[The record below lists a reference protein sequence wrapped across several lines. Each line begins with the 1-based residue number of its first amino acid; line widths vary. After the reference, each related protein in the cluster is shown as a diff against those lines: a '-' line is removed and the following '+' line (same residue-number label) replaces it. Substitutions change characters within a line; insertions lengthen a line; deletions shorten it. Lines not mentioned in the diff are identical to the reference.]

1 MGVSECQADLF
12 RGTGF
17 VGDRVEPGSVFA
29 LLFGEGDRLFPDSMF
44 ADLFSG
50 RGRRSVAPR
59 TVATVMV
66 LQRWFGLSD
75 REAVAAF
82 EFDVRWRYACGGL
95 ALDSGGFCHTVLVGM
110 RARLAASQSPR
121 RIFDVV
127 LDAARA
133 AGAVSPRRVLDSA
146 PIYDAVATQDTVTML
161 RSAIRQ
167 TLAAA
172 DAAGFGPRL
181 RAVLRRDDD
190 YASGGKA
197 VCDWEDPAA
206 REALVAEL
214 AEDASA
220 VLEAMR
226 GRALGADAADAA
238 ELLAAVSGQDL
249 EAGPDN
255 KMRIARR
262 VAEDRVIS
270 TTDPDARHGRKS
282 TAGGFDGYKGHIA
295 VDPDSEL
302 ITDTAVTAGNAADAS
317 AAAALIKDLTNNH
330 TTGDTTGTGSTD
342 NHTAPAAP
350 TAPAPAAPT
359 APAPAAPTAAAPAA
373 AAAAAAAPAAAVS
386 AAGARMCLRAVRS
399 CMATAPMAAGS
410 SSSSCAA
417 SASTRGAAPRSPR
430 GAAGST
436 ARTASTSMCTPARS
450 PAPRGSAW
458 RSAPAAAATAP
469 PASAR
474 PATVASSAGCAPRP
488 KAAEPSASPD
498 TKPSSPMPAP
508 AKGTRPGG
516 TTTAPRAP
524 KSSAS
529 SPTSNAA
536 GTAAE
541 EPACGAGPKST
552 PTSTCWPPPS
562 TWRASPRSACTPS
575 PRNGPSPDHNLAP
588 TPRTPPLTPTTPTRK
603 PRQPRPAGQRPR
615 PQQPT
620 PSHATR
626 PQPR

>member
-1 MGVSECQADLF
+1 MTMGVSECQADLF

-17 VGDRVEPGSVFA
+17 VGDRVGPGSVFA
-29 LLFGEGDRLFPDSMF
+29 LLFREGDRLFPDSMF

-59 TVATVMV
+59 TVASVMV

-75 REAVAAF
+75 REAVEAF

-95 ALDSGGFCHTVLVGM
+95 GLDSGGFCHTVLVGM
-110 RARLAASQSPR
+110 RARLAASESPR

-146 PIYDAVATQDTVTML
+146 PIYDAVATEDTVTML
-161 RSAIRQ
+161 RSAIRR

-172 DAAGFGPRL
+172 DAAGSEQPL

-214 AEDASA
+214 AADASA

-226 GRALGADAADAA
+226 GRALTSGEADAA
-238 ELLAAVSGQDL
+238 ELLAAVVGQDL

-262 VAEDRVIS
+262 VAVDRVIS
-270 TTDPDARHGRKS
+270 TADPDARHGRKS

-330 TTGDTTGTGSTD
+330 TSTGTDSGDSTGTGDSTD
-342 NHTAPAAP
+342 SGDSSDSGSGTGSGGGVCGGGADVFAGRPVVYGDSAYGSGEFQQFLRDERINSRCRTQKPAGRGGLYSKDRFDVDVHAGAV
-350 TAPAPAAPT
+350 TCPAGVRVQIRFGRGGDGAARFGAACEGCEQRPLCTEAKGGRTIRVSRHEAVLADARARQTDPAWKHDYRATRPKVERKL
-359 APAPAAPTAAAPAA
+359 AHLKRRWHGGRRARVRGRPKVDADFNLL
-373 AAAAAAAPAAAVS
+373 AAAV
-386 AAGARMCLRAVRS
+386 
-399 CMATAPMAAGS
+399 
-410 SSSSCAA
+410 
-417 SASTRGAAPRSPR
+417 
-430 GAAGST
+430 
-436 ARTASTSMCTPARS
+436 
-450 PAPRGSAW
+450 
-458 RSAPAAAATAP
+458 
-469 PASAR
+469 
-474 PATVASSAGCAPRP
+474 
-488 KAAEPSASPD
+488 
-498 TKPSSPMPAP
+498 
-508 AKGTRPGG
+508 
-516 TTTAPRAP
+516 
-524 KSSAS
+524 
-529 SPTSNAA
+529 
-536 GTAAE
+536 
-541 EPACGAGPKST
+541 
-552 PTSTCWPPPS
+552 
-562 TWRASPRSACTPS
+562 
-575 PRNGPSPDHNLAP
+575 NLA
-588 TPRTPPLTPTTPTRK
+588 RLAALGLHS
-603 PRQPRPAGQRPR
+603 QPQKWAI
-615 PQQPT
+615 
-620 PSHATR
+620 A
-626 PQPR
+626 

>member
-1 MGVSECQADLF
+1 MTMGVSECQADLF

-17 VGDRVEPGSVFA
+17 VGDRVGPGSVFA
-29 LLFGEGDRLFPDSMF
+29 LLFREGDRLFPDSMF

-59 TVATVMV
+59 TVASVMV

-75 REAVAAF
+75 REAVEAF

-95 ALDSGGFCHTVLVGM
+95 GLDSGGFCHTVLVGM
-110 RARLAASQSPR
+110 RARLAASESPR

-161 RSAIRQ
+161 RSAIRR

-172 DAAGFGPRL
+172 DAAGSEQPL

-214 AEDASA
+214 AADASA

-226 GRALGADAADAA
+226 GRALTSGEADAA
-238 ELLAAVSGQDL
+238 ELLAAVVGQDL

-262 VAEDRVIS
+262 VAVDRVIS
-270 TTDPDARHGRKS
+270 TADPDARHGRKS

-330 TTGDTTGTGSTD
+330 TSTGTDSGDSTGTGDSTD
-342 NHTAPAAP
+342 STDSGDSGDSGDSTGSGTGGGGVCGGGADVFAGRPVVYGDSAYGSGEFQQFLRDERINSRCRTQKPAGRGGLYSKDRFDVDVHAGAV
-350 TAPAPAAPT
+350 TCPAGVRVQIRFGRGGDGAARFGAACEGCEQRPLCTEAKGGRTIRVSRHEAVLADARARQTDPAWKHDYRAVRPKVERKL
-359 APAPAAPTAAAPAA
+359 AHLKRRWHGGRRARVRGRPKVDADFNLL
-373 AAAAAAAPAAAVS
+373 AAAV
-386 AAGARMCLRAVRS
+386 
-399 CMATAPMAAGS
+399 
-410 SSSSCAA
+410 
-417 SASTRGAAPRSPR
+417 
-430 GAAGST
+430 
-436 ARTASTSMCTPARS
+436 
-450 PAPRGSAW
+450 
-458 RSAPAAAATAP
+458 
-469 PASAR
+469 
-474 PATVASSAGCAPRP
+474 
-488 KAAEPSASPD
+488 
-498 TKPSSPMPAP
+498 
-508 AKGTRPGG
+508 
-516 TTTAPRAP
+516 
-524 KSSAS
+524 
-529 SPTSNAA
+529 
-536 GTAAE
+536 
-541 EPACGAGPKST
+541 
-552 PTSTCWPPPS
+552 
-562 TWRASPRSACTPS
+562 
-575 PRNGPSPDHNLAP
+575 NLA
-588 TPRTPPLTPTTPTRK
+588 RLAALGLHS
-603 PRQPRPAGQRPR
+603 QPQKWAI
-615 PQQPT
+615 
-620 PSHATR
+620 A
-626 PQPR
+626 

>member
-1 MGVSECQADLF
+1 MTMGVSECQADLF
-12 RGTGF
+12 GGTGF
-17 VGDRVEPGSVFA
+17 VGDRVEPGSIFA

-50 RGRRSVAPR
+50 RGRRSTAPR

-110 RARLAASQSPR
+110 RARLAASRSPR

-172 DAAGFGPRL
+172 DAAGLGPRL

-255 KMRIARR
+255 RMRIARR

-282 TAGGFDGYKGHIA
+282 TAGGFD
-295 VDPDSEL
+295 
-302 ITDTAVTAGNAADAS
+302 ADAR
-317 AAAALIKDLTNNH
+317 ARQRD
-330 TTGDTTGTGSTD
+330 
-342 NHTAPAAP
+342 PAWKHDYRAVRP
-350 TAPAPAAPT
+350 KVERKLAHLKRRWHGGRRARVRGRPKVDADFNLL
-359 APAPAAPTAAAPAA
+359 
-373 AAAAAAAPAAAVS
+373 AAAV
-386 AAGARMCLRAVRS
+386 
-399 CMATAPMAAGS
+399 
-410 SSSSCAA
+410 
-417 SASTRGAAPRSPR
+417 
-430 GAAGST
+430 
-436 ARTASTSMCTPARS
+436 
-450 PAPRGSAW
+450 
-458 RSAPAAAATAP
+458 
-469 PASAR
+469 
-474 PATVASSAGCAPRP
+474 
-488 KAAEPSASPD
+488 
-498 TKPSSPMPAP
+498 
-508 AKGTRPGG
+508 
-516 TTTAPRAP
+516 
-524 KSSAS
+524 
-529 SPTSNAA
+529 
-536 GTAAE
+536 
-541 EPACGAGPKST
+541 
-552 PTSTCWPPPS
+552 
-562 TWRASPRSACTPS
+562 
-575 PRNGPSPDHNLAP
+575 NLA
-588 TPRTPPLTPTTPTRK
+588 RLAALGLHS
-603 PRQPRPAGQRPR
+603 QPQKWAL
-615 PQQPT
+615 
-620 PSHATR
+620 A
-626 PQPR
+626 

>member
-342 NHTAPAAP
+342 NHTTGDTTGTGSTDSTGTGSTDSTGTGGPDSGGPDSGGPGGGGVCGGGADVFAGRPVVYGDSAYGSGEFQQFLRGERINSRCRTQKPAGRGGLYSKDRFDVDVHAGAVTCP
-350 TAPAPAAPT
+350 AGVRVEIRPGRGGDGTARFGAACDGCGQRRLCTEAKGGRTIRVSRHEAVLADARARQRDPAWRHDYRATRPKVERKLAHLKRRWHGGRRARVRGRPKVD
-359 APAPAAPTAAAPAA
+359 ADFNLL
-373 AAAAAAAPAAAVS
+373 AAAV
-386 AAGARMCLRAVRS
+386 
-399 CMATAPMAAGS
+399 
-410 SSSSCAA
+410 
-417 SASTRGAAPRSPR
+417 
-430 GAAGST
+430 
-436 ARTASTSMCTPARS
+436 
-450 PAPRGSAW
+450 
-458 RSAPAAAATAP
+458 
-469 PASAR
+469 
-474 PATVASSAGCAPRP
+474 
-488 KAAEPSASPD
+488 
-498 TKPSSPMPAP
+498 
-508 AKGTRPGG
+508 
-516 TTTAPRAP
+516 
-524 KSSAS
+524 
-529 SPTSNAA
+529 
-536 GTAAE
+536 
-541 EPACGAGPKST
+541 
-552 PTSTCWPPPS
+552 
-562 TWRASPRSACTPS
+562 
-575 PRNGPSPDHNLAP
+575 NLA
-588 TPRTPPLTPTTPTRK
+588 RLAALGLHS
-603 PRQPRPAGQRPR
+603 QPQKWAL
-615 PQQPT
+615 
-620 PSHATR
+620 A
-626 PQPR
+626 

>member
-1 MGVSECQADLF
+1 MTMGVSECQADLF

-17 VGDRVEPGSVFA
+17 VGDRVAAGSVFA
-29 LLFGEGDRLFPDSMF
+29 LLFREGDRLFPDSMF

-59 TVATVMV
+59 TVASVMV

-75 REAVAAF
+75 REAVEAF

-95 ALDSGGFCHTVLVGM
+95 GLDSGGFCHTVLVGM
-110 RARLAASQSPR
+110 RARLAASEGPR

-172 DAAGFGPRL
+172 DAAGSEQPL

-214 AEDASA
+214 AADASA

-226 GRALGADAADAA
+226 GRALTSGEADAA
-238 ELLAAVSGQDL
+238 ELLAAVVGQDL

-262 VAEDRVIS
+262 VAVDRVIS
-270 TTDPDARHGRKS
+270 TADPDARHGRKS

-330 TTGDTTGTGSTD
+330 TTSSTGTGSTGTGTGGTGTGGGGGGVCGGGAD
-342 NHTAPAAP
+342 VFAGRPVVYGDSAYGSGEFQQFLRDERINSRCRTQKPAGRGGLYSKDRFDVDVHAGAV
-350 TAPAPAAPT
+350 TCPAGVRVEIRLGRGGDGAARFGAACEGCEQRPLCTEAKGGRTIRVSRHEAVLADARQTDPAWKHDYRAVRPKVERKL
-359 APAPAAPTAAAPAA
+359 AHLKRRWHGGRRARVRGRPKVDADFNLL
-373 AAAAAAAPAAAVS
+373 AAAV
-386 AAGARMCLRAVRS
+386 
-399 CMATAPMAAGS
+399 
-410 SSSSCAA
+410 
-417 SASTRGAAPRSPR
+417 
-430 GAAGST
+430 
-436 ARTASTSMCTPARS
+436 
-450 PAPRGSAW
+450 
-458 RSAPAAAATAP
+458 
-469 PASAR
+469 
-474 PATVASSAGCAPRP
+474 
-488 KAAEPSASPD
+488 
-498 TKPSSPMPAP
+498 
-508 AKGTRPGG
+508 
-516 TTTAPRAP
+516 
-524 KSSAS
+524 
-529 SPTSNAA
+529 
-536 GTAAE
+536 
-541 EPACGAGPKST
+541 
-552 PTSTCWPPPS
+552 
-562 TWRASPRSACTPS
+562 
-575 PRNGPSPDHNLAP
+575 NLA
-588 TPRTPPLTPTTPTRK
+588 RLAALGLHS
-603 PRQPRPAGQRPR
+603 QPQKWAL
-615 PQQPT
+615 
-620 PSHATR
+620 A
-626 PQPR
+626 

>member
-1 MGVSECQADLF
+1 M
-12 RGTGF
+12 
-17 VGDRVEPGSVFA
+17 
-29 LLFGEGDRLFPDSMF
+29 
-44 ADLFSG
+44 
-50 RGRRSVAPR
+50 
-59 TVATVMV
+59 
-66 LQRWFGLSD
+66 
-75 REAVAAF
+75 
-82 EFDVRWRYACGGL
+82 
-95 ALDSGGFCHTVLVGM
+95 
-110 RARLAASQSPR
+110 
-121 RIFDVV
+121 V

-172 DAAGFGPRL
+172 DGAGFGPRL

-206 REALVAEL
+206 RGALVAEL

-330 TTGDTTGTGSTD
+330 TTGDSTGGGSTD
-342 NHTAPAAP
+342 SSSGEFQQFLRGERINSRCRTQKPAGRGGLYSKDRFDVDVHAGAV
-350 TAPAPAAPT
+350 TCPAGVRVEIRLGRGGDGAARFGAACDGCEQRRLCTEAKGGRTIRVSRHEAVLADARARQRDPAWRHDYRATRPKVERKL
-359 APAPAAPTAAAPAA
+359 AHLKRRWHGGRRARVRGRPKVDADFNLL
-373 AAAAAAAPAAAVS
+373 AAAV
-386 AAGARMCLRAVRS
+386 
-399 CMATAPMAAGS
+399 
-410 SSSSCAA
+410 
-417 SASTRGAAPRSPR
+417 
-430 GAAGST
+430 
-436 ARTASTSMCTPARS
+436 
-450 PAPRGSAW
+450 
-458 RSAPAAAATAP
+458 
-469 PASAR
+469 
-474 PATVASSAGCAPRP
+474 
-488 KAAEPSASPD
+488 
-498 TKPSSPMPAP
+498 
-508 AKGTRPGG
+508 
-516 TTTAPRAP
+516 
-524 KSSAS
+524 
-529 SPTSNAA
+529 
-536 GTAAE
+536 
-541 EPACGAGPKST
+541 
-552 PTSTCWPPPS
+552 
-562 TWRASPRSACTPS
+562 
-575 PRNGPSPDHNLAP
+575 NLA
-588 TPRTPPLTPTTPTRK
+588 RLAALGLHS
-603 PRQPRPAGQRPR
+603 QPQKWAL
-615 PQQPT
+615 
-620 PSHATR
+620 A
-626 PQPR
+626 

>member
-1 MGVSECQADLF
+1 MTMGVSECQADLF

-17 VGDRVEPGSVFA
+17 VGDRVGPGSVFA
-29 LLFGEGDRLFPDSMF
+29 LLFREGDRLFPDSMF

-59 TVATVMV
+59 TVASVMV

-75 REAVAAF
+75 REAVEAF

-95 ALDSGGFCHTVLVGM
+95 GLDSGGFCHTVLVGM
-110 RARLAASQSPR
+110 RARLAASESPR

-161 RSAIRQ
+161 RSAIRR

-172 DAAGFGPRL
+172 DAAGSEQPL

-214 AEDASA
+214 AADASA

-226 GRALGADAADAA
+226 GRALTSGEADAA
-238 ELLAAVSGQDL
+238 ELLAAVVGQDL

-262 VAEDRVIS
+262 VAVDRVIS
-270 TTDPDARHGRKS
+270 TADPDARHGRKS

-330 TTGDTTGTGSTD
+330 TSTGSGDSGDSTGTGTGDSGDSGDSTGTGSGTGGGGVCGGGADVFAGRPVVYGDSAYGSGEFQQFLRDERINSRCRTQKPAGRGGLYSKDRFDVDVHAGAVTCPAGVRVQIRLGRGGDGAARFGAACEGCEQRPLCTEAKGGRTIRVSRHEAVLADARARQTD
-342 NHTAPAAP
+342 PAWRHDYRATRP
-350 TAPAPAAPT
+350 KVERKLAHLKRRWHGGRRARVRGRPKVDADFNLL
-359 APAPAAPTAAAPAA
+359 
-373 AAAAAAAPAAAVS
+373 AAAV
-386 AAGARMCLRAVRS
+386 
-399 CMATAPMAAGS
+399 
-410 SSSSCAA
+410 
-417 SASTRGAAPRSPR
+417 
-430 GAAGST
+430 
-436 ARTASTSMCTPARS
+436 
-450 PAPRGSAW
+450 
-458 RSAPAAAATAP
+458 
-469 PASAR
+469 
-474 PATVASSAGCAPRP
+474 
-488 KAAEPSASPD
+488 
-498 TKPSSPMPAP
+498 
-508 AKGTRPGG
+508 
-516 TTTAPRAP
+516 
-524 KSSAS
+524 
-529 SPTSNAA
+529 
-536 GTAAE
+536 
-541 EPACGAGPKST
+541 
-552 PTSTCWPPPS
+552 
-562 TWRASPRSACTPS
+562 
-575 PRNGPSPDHNLAP
+575 NLA
-588 TPRTPPLTPTTPTRK
+588 RLAALGLHS
-603 PRQPRPAGQRPR
+603 QPQKWAI
-615 PQQPT
+615 
-620 PSHATR
+620 A
-626 PQPR
+626 

>member
-1 MGVSECQADLF
+1 
-12 RGTGF
+12 
-17 VGDRVEPGSVFA
+17 
-29 LLFGEGDRLFPDSMF
+29 
-44 ADLFSG
+44 
-50 RGRRSVAPR
+50 
-59 TVATVMV
+59 
-66 LQRWFGLSD
+66 
-75 REAVAAF
+75 
-82 EFDVRWRYACGGL
+82 
-95 ALDSGGFCHTVLVGM
+95 M

-146 PIYDAVATQDTVTML
+146 PIYDAVATEDTVTML

-206 REALVAEL
+206 RGALVAEL

-302 ITDTAVTAGNAADAS
+302 ITDTAVTAVTAGNAADAS
-317 AAAALIKDLTNNH
+317 AAAGLIKDLTNNH
-330 TTGDTTGTGSTD
+330 TTGDSTGTGDSTD
-342 NHTAPAAP
+342 SSSGGGGSGGVCGGGADVFAGRPVVYGDSAYGSGEFQQFLRGERINSRCRTQKPAGRGGLYSKDRFDVDVHAGAVTCPAGVRVEIRLGRGGDGAARFGAACDGCEQRRLCTEAKGGRTIRVSRHEAVLADARSRQRGPGLEARLPRHAPQSRAQARPPQTPLARRPKSPRAGPAQSRRRLQPAGRRRQLGAP
-350 TAPAPAAPT
+350 RRARPALPAPEMGPRLT
-359 APAPAAPTAAAPAA
+359 TTSPHPPPN
-373 AAAAAAAPAAAVS
+373 PS
-386 AAGARMCLRAVRS
+386 AN
-399 CMATAPMAAGS
+399 PYN
-410 SSSSCAA
+410 
-417 SASTRGAAPRSPR
+417 P
-430 GAAGST
+430 
-436 ARTASTSMCTPARS
+436 
-450 PAPRGSAW
+450 
-458 RSAPAAAATAP
+458 AP
-469 PASAR
+469 PAKG
-474 PATVASSAGCAPRP
+474 PA
-488 KAAEPSASPD
+488 
-498 TKPSSPMPAP
+498 
-508 AKGTRPGG
+508 
-516 TTTAPRAP
+516 
-524 KSSAS
+524 
-529 SPTSNAA
+529 
-536 GTAAE
+536 
-541 EPACGAGPKST
+541 
-552 PTSTCWPPPS
+552 
-562 TWRASPRSACTPS
+562 
-575 PRNGPSPDHNLAP
+575 HNNQHRP
-588 TPRTPPLTPTTPTRK
+588 TPPGPNPADR
-603 PRQPRPAGQRPR
+603 PRQPHLAPA
-615 PQQPT
+615 T
-620 PSHATR
+620 
-626 PQPR
+626 

>member
-1 MGVSECQADLF
+1 MTMGVSECQADLF

-17 VGDRVEPGSVFA
+17 VGDRVGPGSVFA
-29 LLFGEGDRLFPDSMF
+29 LLFREGDRLFPDSMF

-59 TVATVMV
+59 TVASVMV

-75 REAVAAF
+75 REAVEAF

-95 ALDSGGFCHTVLVGM
+95 GLDSGGFCHTVLVGM
-110 RARLAASQSPR
+110 RARLAASESPR

-146 PIYDAVATQDTVTML
+146 PIYDAVATEDTVTML
-161 RSAIRQ
+161 RSAIRR

-172 DAAGFGPRL
+172 DAAGSEQPL

-214 AEDASA
+214 AADASA

-226 GRALGADAADAA
+226 GRALTSGEADAA
-238 ELLAAVSGQDL
+238 ELLAAVVGQDL

-262 VAEDRVIS
+262 VAVDRVIS
-270 TTDPDARHGRKS
+270 TADPDARHGRKS

-330 TTGDTTGTGSTD
+330 TSTGTDSGDSTGTGTGDSTGSGTGGDSTGTGSGSGTGSGTGGGGVCGGGADVFAGRPVVYGDSAYGSGEFQQFLRDERINSRCRTQKPAGRGGLYSKDRFDVDVHAGAVTCPAGVRVQIRFGRGGDGAARFGAACEGCEQRPLCTEAKGGRTIRVSRHEAVLADARARQTD
-342 NHTAPAAP
+342 PAWKHDYRATRP
-350 TAPAPAAPT
+350 KVERKLAHLKRCWHGGRRARVRGRPKVDADFNLL
-359 APAPAAPTAAAPAA
+359 
-373 AAAAAAAPAAAVS
+373 AAAV
-386 AAGARMCLRAVRS
+386 
-399 CMATAPMAAGS
+399 
-410 SSSSCAA
+410 
-417 SASTRGAAPRSPR
+417 
-430 GAAGST
+430 
-436 ARTASTSMCTPARS
+436 
-450 PAPRGSAW
+450 
-458 RSAPAAAATAP
+458 
-469 PASAR
+469 
-474 PATVASSAGCAPRP
+474 
-488 KAAEPSASPD
+488 
-498 TKPSSPMPAP
+498 
-508 AKGTRPGG
+508 
-516 TTTAPRAP
+516 
-524 KSSAS
+524 
-529 SPTSNAA
+529 
-536 GTAAE
+536 
-541 EPACGAGPKST
+541 
-552 PTSTCWPPPS
+552 
-562 TWRASPRSACTPS
+562 
-575 PRNGPSPDHNLAP
+575 NLA
-588 TPRTPPLTPTTPTRK
+588 RLAALGLHS
-603 PRQPRPAGQRPR
+603 QPQKWAI
-615 PQQPT
+615 
-620 PSHATR
+620 A
-626 PQPR
+626 

>member
-17 VGDRVEPGSVFA
+17 VGDRVGPGSVFA
-29 LLFGEGDRLFPDSMF
+29 LLFREGDRLFPDSMF

-59 TVATVMV
+59 TVASVMV

-75 REAVAAF
+75 REAVEAF

-95 ALDSGGFCHTVLVGM
+95 GLDSGGFCHTVLVGM
-110 RARLAASQSPR
+110 RARLAASESPR

-161 RSAIRQ
+161 RSAIRR

-172 DAAGFGPRL
+172 DAAGSEQPL

-214 AEDASA
+214 AADASA

-226 GRALGADAADAA
+226 GRALTSGEADAA
-238 ELLAAVSGQDL
+238 ELLAAVVGQDL

-262 VAEDRVIS
+262 VAVDRVIS
-270 TTDPDARHGRKS
+270 TADPDARHGRKS

-330 TTGDTTGTGSTD
+330 TSTGTDSGDSTGSGDSGDSTGTGTGDSGDSGDSTGTGSGTGGGGVCGGGADVFAGRPVVYGDSAYGSGEFQQFLRDERINSRCRTQKPAGRGGLYSKDRFDVDVHAGAVTCPAGVRVQIRLGRGGDGAARFGAACEGCEQRPLCTEAKGGRTIRVSRHEAVLADARARQTD
-342 NHTAPAAP
+342 PAWRHDYRATRP
-350 TAPAPAAPT
+350 KVERKLAHLKRRWHGGRRARVRGRPKVDADFNLL
-359 APAPAAPTAAAPAA
+359 
-373 AAAAAAAPAAAVS
+373 AAAV
-386 AAGARMCLRAVRS
+386 
-399 CMATAPMAAGS
+399 
-410 SSSSCAA
+410 
-417 SASTRGAAPRSPR
+417 
-430 GAAGST
+430 
-436 ARTASTSMCTPARS
+436 
-450 PAPRGSAW
+450 
-458 RSAPAAAATAP
+458 
-469 PASAR
+469 
-474 PATVASSAGCAPRP
+474 
-488 KAAEPSASPD
+488 
-498 TKPSSPMPAP
+498 
-508 AKGTRPGG
+508 
-516 TTTAPRAP
+516 
-524 KSSAS
+524 
-529 SPTSNAA
+529 
-536 GTAAE
+536 
-541 EPACGAGPKST
+541 
-552 PTSTCWPPPS
+552 
-562 TWRASPRSACTPS
+562 
-575 PRNGPSPDHNLAP
+575 NLA
-588 TPRTPPLTPTTPTRK
+588 RLAALGLHS
-603 PRQPRPAGQRPR
+603 QPQKWAI
-615 PQQPT
+615 
-620 PSHATR
+620 A
-626 PQPR
+626 

>member
-1 MGVSECQADLF
+1 MTMGVSECQADLF

-17 VGDRVEPGSVFA
+17 VGDRVGPGSVFA
-29 LLFGEGDRLFPDSMF
+29 LLFREGDRLFPDSMF

-59 TVATVMV
+59 TVASVMV

-75 REAVAAF
+75 REAVEAF

-95 ALDSGGFCHTVLVGM
+95 GLDSGGFCHTVLVGM
-110 RARLAASQSPR
+110 RARLAASESPR

-146 PIYDAVATQDTVTML
+146 PIYDAVATEDTVTML
-161 RSAIRQ
+161 RSAIRR

-172 DAAGFGPRL
+172 DAAGSEQPL

-214 AEDASA
+214 AADASA

-226 GRALGADAADAA
+226 GRALTSGEADAA
-238 ELLAAVSGQDL
+238 ELLAAVVGQDL

-262 VAEDRVIS
+262 VAVDRVIS
-270 TTDPDARHGRKS
+270 TADPDARHGRKS

-330 TTGDTTGTGSTD
+330 TSTGTDSGDSTGTDSGDSTGTDSGDSTGTGDSTD
-342 NHTAPAAP
+342 STGSGTGSGTGTGTGTGGGGVCGGGADVFAGRPVVYGDSAYGSGEFQQFLRDERINSRCRTQKPAGRGGLYSKDRFDVDVHAGAV
-350 TAPAPAAPT
+350 TCPAGVRVQIRFGRGGDGAARFGAACEGCEQRPLCTEAKGGRTIRVSRHEAVLADARARQTDPAWKHDYRATRPKVERKL
-359 APAPAAPTAAAPAA
+359 ANLKRRWHGGRRARVRGRPKVDADFNLL
-373 AAAAAAAPAAAVS
+373 AAAV
-386 AAGARMCLRAVRS
+386 
-399 CMATAPMAAGS
+399 
-410 SSSSCAA
+410 
-417 SASTRGAAPRSPR
+417 
-430 GAAGST
+430 
-436 ARTASTSMCTPARS
+436 
-450 PAPRGSAW
+450 
-458 RSAPAAAATAP
+458 
-469 PASAR
+469 
-474 PATVASSAGCAPRP
+474 
-488 KAAEPSASPD
+488 
-498 TKPSSPMPAP
+498 
-508 AKGTRPGG
+508 
-516 TTTAPRAP
+516 
-524 KSSAS
+524 
-529 SPTSNAA
+529 
-536 GTAAE
+536 
-541 EPACGAGPKST
+541 
-552 PTSTCWPPPS
+552 
-562 TWRASPRSACTPS
+562 
-575 PRNGPSPDHNLAP
+575 NLA
-588 TPRTPPLTPTTPTRK
+588 RLAALGLHS
-603 PRQPRPAGQRPR
+603 QPQKWAI
-615 PQQPT
+615 
-620 PSHATR
+620 A
-626 PQPR
+626 

>member
-1 MGVSECQADLF
+1 MTMGVSECQADLF

-17 VGDRVEPGSVFA
+17 VGDRVGPGSVFA
-29 LLFGEGDRLFPDSMF
+29 LLFREGDRLFPDSMF

-59 TVATVMV
+59 TVASVMV

-75 REAVAAF
+75 REAVEAF

-95 ALDSGGFCHTVLVGM
+95 GLDSGGFCHTVLVGM
-110 RARLAASQSPR
+110 RARLAASESPR

-161 RSAIRQ
+161 RSAIRR

-172 DAAGFGPRL
+172 DAAGSEQPL

-214 AEDASA
+214 AADASA

-226 GRALGADAADAA
+226 GRALTSGEADAA
-238 ELLAAVSGQDL
+238 ELLAAVVGQDL

-262 VAEDRVIS
+262 VAVDRVIS
-270 TTDPDARHGRKS
+270 TADPDARHGRKS

-330 TTGDTTGTGSTD
+330 TSTGTDSGDSTGSGDSGDSTGTGTGDSGDSGDSTGTGSGTGGGGVCGGGADVFAGRPVVYGDSAYGSGEFQQFLRDERINSRCRTQKPAGRGGLYSKDRFDVDVHAGAVTCPAGVRVQIRFGRGGDGAARFGAACEGCEQRPLCTEAKGGRTIRVSRHEAVLADARARQTD
-342 NHTAPAAP
+342 PAWRHDYRATRP
-350 TAPAPAAPT
+350 KVERKLAHLKRRWHGGRRARVRGRPKVDADFNLL
-359 APAPAAPTAAAPAA
+359 
-373 AAAAAAAPAAAVS
+373 AAAV
-386 AAGARMCLRAVRS
+386 
-399 CMATAPMAAGS
+399 
-410 SSSSCAA
+410 
-417 SASTRGAAPRSPR
+417 
-430 GAAGST
+430 
-436 ARTASTSMCTPARS
+436 
-450 PAPRGSAW
+450 
-458 RSAPAAAATAP
+458 
-469 PASAR
+469 
-474 PATVASSAGCAPRP
+474 
-488 KAAEPSASPD
+488 
-498 TKPSSPMPAP
+498 
-508 AKGTRPGG
+508 
-516 TTTAPRAP
+516 
-524 KSSAS
+524 
-529 SPTSNAA
+529 
-536 GTAAE
+536 
-541 EPACGAGPKST
+541 
-552 PTSTCWPPPS
+552 
-562 TWRASPRSACTPS
+562 
-575 PRNGPSPDHNLAP
+575 NLA
-588 TPRTPPLTPTTPTRK
+588 RLAALGLHS
-603 PRQPRPAGQRPR
+603 QPQKWAI
-615 PQQPT
+615 
-620 PSHATR
+620 A
-626 PQPR
+626 

>member
-1 MGVSECQADLF
+1 MTMGVSECQADLF

-342 NHTAPAAP
+342 STGTGSTDSTGTGSTDSTGTGGPDSGGTGGGGVCGGGRGCVCGPSGRVWRQRLWQRGVPAV
-350 TAPAPAAPT
+350 PARRAHQLEVPHPEARGARRALQQGPLRRRC
-359 APAPAAPTAAAPAA
+359 ARRRGHLPRGGPRGDPPRPRRRRHRPLRRGLRRLRAAPAVHRGQRRQNHPRLQTRSRPRRCPRPPKGPGLEA
-373 AAAAAAAPAAAVS
+373 RLPRHAPQSRAQARPPQTPLARRPKS
-386 AAGARMCLRAVRS
+386 PRAGPAQSRRRLQ
-399 CMATAPMAAGS
+399 PAG
-410 SSSSCAA
+410 
-417 SASTRGAAPRSPR
+417 RRRQPGAPRR
-430 GAAGST
+430 
-436 ARTASTSMCTPARS
+436 
-450 PAPRGSAW
+450 
-458 RSAPAAAATAP
+458 
-469 PASAR
+469 AR
-474 PATVASSAGCAPRP
+474 PAL
-488 KAAEPSASPD
+488 
-498 TKPSSPMPAP
+498 PAP
-508 AKGTRPGG
+508 EMGPRL
-516 TTTAPRAP
+516 TTT
-524 KSSAS
+524 S
-529 SPTSNAA
+529 
-536 GTAAE
+536 
-541 EPACGAGPKST
+541 
-552 PTSTCWPPPS
+552 
-562 TWRASPRSACTPS
+562 
-575 PRNGPSPDHNLAP
+575 
-588 TPRTPPLTPTTPTRK
+588 
-603 PRQPRPAGQRPR
+603 
-615 PQQPT
+615 
-620 PSHATR
+620 
-626 PQPR
+626 PQPPEPLR

>member
-17 VGDRVEPGSVFA
+17 VGDRVGPGSVFA
-29 LLFGEGDRLFPDSMF
+29 LLFREGDRLFPDSMF

-59 TVATVMV
+59 TVASVMV

-75 REAVAAF
+75 REAVEAF

-95 ALDSGGFCHTVLVGM
+95 GLDSGGFCHTVLVGM
-110 RARLAASQSPR
+110 RARLAASESPR

-161 RSAIRQ
+161 RSAIRR

-172 DAAGFGPRL
+172 DAAGSEQPL

-214 AEDASA
+214 AADASA

-226 GRALGADAADAA
+226 GRALTSGEADAA
-238 ELLAAVSGQDL
+238 ELLAAVVGQDL

-262 VAEDRVIS
+262 VAVDRVIS
-270 TTDPDARHGRKS
+270 TADPDARHGRKS

-330 TTGDTTGTGSTD
+330 TSTGTDSGDSTGTGDSTD
-342 NHTAPAAP
+342 STDSGDSGDSGDSTGSGTGGGGVCGGGADVFAGRPVVYGDSAYGSGEFQQFLRDERINSRCRTQKPAGRGGLYSKDRFDVDVHAGAV
-350 TAPAPAAPT
+350 TCPAGVRVQIRFGRGGDGAARFGAACEGCEQRPLCTEAKGGRTIRVSRHEAVLADARARQTDPAWKHDYRAVRPKVERKL
-359 APAPAAPTAAAPAA
+359 AHLKRRWHGGRRARVRGRPKVDADFNLL
-373 AAAAAAAPAAAVS
+373 AAAV
-386 AAGARMCLRAVRS
+386 
-399 CMATAPMAAGS
+399 
-410 SSSSCAA
+410 
-417 SASTRGAAPRSPR
+417 
-430 GAAGST
+430 
-436 ARTASTSMCTPARS
+436 
-450 PAPRGSAW
+450 
-458 RSAPAAAATAP
+458 
-469 PASAR
+469 
-474 PATVASSAGCAPRP
+474 
-488 KAAEPSASPD
+488 
-498 TKPSSPMPAP
+498 
-508 AKGTRPGG
+508 
-516 TTTAPRAP
+516 
-524 KSSAS
+524 
-529 SPTSNAA
+529 
-536 GTAAE
+536 
-541 EPACGAGPKST
+541 
-552 PTSTCWPPPS
+552 
-562 TWRASPRSACTPS
+562 
-575 PRNGPSPDHNLAP
+575 NLA
-588 TPRTPPLTPTTPTRK
+588 RLAALGLHS
-603 PRQPRPAGQRPR
+603 QPQKWAI
-615 PQQPT
+615 
-620 PSHATR
+620 A
-626 PQPR
+626 

>member
-1 MGVSECQADLF
+1 
-12 RGTGF
+12 
-17 VGDRVEPGSVFA
+17 
-29 LLFGEGDRLFPDSMF
+29 MF
-44 ADLFSG
+44 ADLFCE

-181 RAVLRRDDD
+181 RAVLRRGDD

-262 VAEDRVIS
+262 VAEYRVIS

-330 TTGDTTGTGSTD
+330 TTGTGSGSTGAGSGGVCGGVCGGGAD
-342 NHTAPAAP
+342 VFAGRPVVYGDSAYGSGEFQQFLRGERINSRCRTQKPAGRGGLYSKDRFDVDVHAGAVTCPAA
-350 TAPAPAAPT
+350 
-359 APAPAAPTAAAPAA
+359 
-373 AAAAAAAPAAAVS
+373 
-386 AAGARMCLRAVRS
+386 VRVEIRL
-399 CMATAPMAAGS
+399 G
-410 SSSSCAA
+410 
-417 SASTRGAAPRSPR
+417 RG
-430 GAAGST
+430 
-436 ARTASTSMCTPARS
+436 
-450 PAPRGSAW
+450 
-458 RSAPAAAATAP
+458 ATAP

-474 PATVASSAGCAPRP
+474 PARVASSAGCAPRP
-488 KAAEPSASPD
+488 KAAEPSAFPD

-575 PRNGPSPDHNLAP
+575 PINGPSPDHNPSANP
-588 TPRTPPLTPTTPTRK
+588 YNPDPPTPTTPPRRPKAPPTTTNTVLRHPAPTPLR
-603 PRQPRPAGQRPR
+603 PRQPHLTPA
-615 PQQPT
+615 T
-620 PSHATR
+620 
-626 PQPR
+626 

>member
-1 MGVSECQADLF
+1 MTMGVSECQADLF

-17 VGDRVEPGSVFA
+17 VGDRVGPGSVFA
-29 LLFGEGDRLFPDSMF
+29 LLFREGDRLFPDSMF

-59 TVATVMV
+59 TVASVMV

-75 REAVAAF
+75 REAVEAF

-95 ALDSGGFCHTVLVGM
+95 GLDSGGFCHTVLVGM
-110 RARLAASQSPR
+110 RARLAASESPR

-146 PIYDAVATQDTVTML
+146 PIYDAVATEDTVTML
-161 RSAIRQ
+161 RSAIRR

-172 DAAGFGPRL
+172 DAAGSEQPL

-214 AEDASA
+214 AADASA

-226 GRALGADAADAA
+226 GRALTSGEADAA
-238 ELLAAVSGQDL
+238 ELLAAVVGQDL

-262 VAEDRVIS
+262 VAVDRVIS
-270 TTDPDARHGRKS
+270 TADPDARHGRKS

-330 TTGDTTGTGSTD
+330 TSTGTDSGDSGDSTDSGDSGDSSGSGTGSGTGTGGGTGGGGVCGGGADVFAGRPVVYGDSAYGSGEFQQFLRDERINSRCRTQKPAGRGGLYSKDRFDVDVHAGAVTCPAGVRVQIRFGRGGDGAARFGAACEGCEQRPLCTEAKGGRTIRVSRHEAVLADARARQTD
-342 NHTAPAAP
+342 PAWKHDYRATRP
-350 TAPAPAAPT
+350 KVERKLAHLKRRWHGGRRARVRGRPKVDADFNLL
-359 APAPAAPTAAAPAA
+359 
-373 AAAAAAAPAAAVS
+373 AAAV
-386 AAGARMCLRAVRS
+386 
-399 CMATAPMAAGS
+399 
-410 SSSSCAA
+410 
-417 SASTRGAAPRSPR
+417 
-430 GAAGST
+430 
-436 ARTASTSMCTPARS
+436 
-450 PAPRGSAW
+450 
-458 RSAPAAAATAP
+458 
-469 PASAR
+469 
-474 PATVASSAGCAPRP
+474 
-488 KAAEPSASPD
+488 
-498 TKPSSPMPAP
+498 
-508 AKGTRPGG
+508 
-516 TTTAPRAP
+516 
-524 KSSAS
+524 
-529 SPTSNAA
+529 
-536 GTAAE
+536 
-541 EPACGAGPKST
+541 
-552 PTSTCWPPPS
+552 
-562 TWRASPRSACTPS
+562 
-575 PRNGPSPDHNLAP
+575 NLA
-588 TPRTPPLTPTTPTRK
+588 RLAALGLHS
-603 PRQPRPAGQRPR
+603 QPQKWAI
-615 PQQPT
+615 
-620 PSHATR
+620 A
-626 PQPR
+626 

>member
-1 MGVSECQADLF
+1 MTMGVSECQAGLF
-12 RGTGF
+12 GGTGF

-29 LLFGEGDRLFPDSMF
+29 LLFREGGRLFPDSMF
-44 ADLFSG
+44 ADLFCG

-110 RARLAASQSPR
+110 RARLAASESPR

-172 DAAGFGPRL
+172 DAAGLGPRL

-330 TTGDTTGTGSTD
+330 TTGTTGTDSSGTDSDTDSTDSTDTGTGTGSTD
-342 NHTAPAAP
+342 STDTGSSSTDTGSGGGGVCGGGADVFAGRPVVYGDSAYGSGEFQQFLRDERINSRCRTQKPAGRGGLYSKDRFDVDVHAGAV
-350 TAPAPAAPT
+350 TCPAGVRVQIRFGRGGDGAARFGAACEGCEQRRLCTEAKGGRTIRVSRHEAVLADARARQRDPAWKHDYRAVRPKVERKL
-359 APAPAAPTAAAPAA
+359 AHLKRRWHGGRRARVRGRPKVDADFNLL
-373 AAAAAAAPAAAVS
+373 AAAV
-386 AAGARMCLRAVRS
+386 
-399 CMATAPMAAGS
+399 
-410 SSSSCAA
+410 
-417 SASTRGAAPRSPR
+417 
-430 GAAGST
+430 
-436 ARTASTSMCTPARS
+436 
-450 PAPRGSAW
+450 
-458 RSAPAAAATAP
+458 
-469 PASAR
+469 
-474 PATVASSAGCAPRP
+474 
-488 KAAEPSASPD
+488 
-498 TKPSSPMPAP
+498 
-508 AKGTRPGG
+508 
-516 TTTAPRAP
+516 
-524 KSSAS
+524 
-529 SPTSNAA
+529 
-536 GTAAE
+536 
-541 EPACGAGPKST
+541 
-552 PTSTCWPPPS
+552 
-562 TWRASPRSACTPS
+562 
-575 PRNGPSPDHNLAP
+575 NLA
-588 TPRTPPLTPTTPTRK
+588 RLAALGLHS
-603 PRQPRPAGQRPR
+603 QPQKWAL
-615 PQQPT
+615 
-620 PSHATR
+620 A
-626 PQPR
+626 

>member
-1 MGVSECQADLF
+1 MTMGVSECQADLF

-17 VGDRVEPGSVFA
+17 VGDRVGPGSVFA
-29 LLFGEGDRLFPDSMF
+29 LLFREGDRLFPDSMF

-59 TVATVMV
+59 TVASVMV

-75 REAVAAF
+75 REAVEAF

-95 ALDSGGFCHTVLVGM
+95 GLDSGGFCHTVLVGM
-110 RARLAASQSPR
+110 RARLAASESPR

-161 RSAIRQ
+161 RSAIRR

-172 DAAGFGPRL
+172 DAAGSEQPL

-214 AEDASA
+214 AADASA

-226 GRALGADAADAA
+226 GRALTSGEADAA
-238 ELLAAVSGQDL
+238 ELLAAVVGQDL

-262 VAEDRVIS
+262 VAVDRVIS
-270 TTDPDARHGRKS
+270 TADPDARHGRKS

-330 TTGDTTGTGSTD
+330 TSTGTDSGDSTGSGDSGDSTGTGTGDSGDSGDSTGTGSGTGGGGVCGGGADVFAGRPVVYGDSAYGSGEFQQFLRDERINSRCRTQKPAGRGGLYSKDRFDVDVHAGAVTCPAGVRVQIRLGRGGDGAARFGAACEGCEQRPLCTEAKGGRTIRVSRHEAVLADARARQTD
-342 NHTAPAAP
+342 PAWRHDYRATRP
-350 TAPAPAAPT
+350 KVERKLAHLKRRWHGGRRARVRGRPKVDADFNLL
-359 APAPAAPTAAAPAA
+359 
-373 AAAAAAAPAAAVS
+373 AAAV
-386 AAGARMCLRAVRS
+386 
-399 CMATAPMAAGS
+399 
-410 SSSSCAA
+410 
-417 SASTRGAAPRSPR
+417 
-430 GAAGST
+430 
-436 ARTASTSMCTPARS
+436 
-450 PAPRGSAW
+450 
-458 RSAPAAAATAP
+458 
-469 PASAR
+469 
-474 PATVASSAGCAPRP
+474 
-488 KAAEPSASPD
+488 
-498 TKPSSPMPAP
+498 
-508 AKGTRPGG
+508 
-516 TTTAPRAP
+516 
-524 KSSAS
+524 
-529 SPTSNAA
+529 
-536 GTAAE
+536 
-541 EPACGAGPKST
+541 
-552 PTSTCWPPPS
+552 
-562 TWRASPRSACTPS
+562 
-575 PRNGPSPDHNLAP
+575 NLA
-588 TPRTPPLTPTTPTRK
+588 RLAALGLHS
-603 PRQPRPAGQRPR
+603 QPQKWAI
-615 PQQPT
+615 
-620 PSHATR
+620 A
-626 PQPR
+626 

>member
-1 MGVSECQADLF
+1 MTMGVSECQADLF

-17 VGDRVEPGSVFA
+17 VGDRVGPGSVFA
-29 LLFGEGDRLFPDSMF
+29 LLFREGDRLFPDSMF

-59 TVATVMV
+59 TVASVMV

-75 REAVAAF
+75 REAVEAF

-95 ALDSGGFCHTVLVGM
+95 GLDSGGFCHTVLVGM
-110 RARLAASQSPR
+110 RARLAASESPR

-146 PIYDAVATQDTVTML
+146 PIYDAVATEDTVTML
-161 RSAIRQ
+161 RSAIRR

-172 DAAGFGPRL
+172 DAAGSEQPL

-214 AEDASA
+214 AADASA

-226 GRALGADAADAA
+226 GRALTSGEADAA
-238 ELLAAVSGQDL
+238 ELLAAVVGQDL

-262 VAEDRVIS
+262 VAVDRVIS
-270 TTDPDARHGRKS
+270 TADPDARHGRKS

-330 TTGDTTGTGSTD
+330 TSTGTDSGDSTGTDSGDSTGTGDSTD
-342 NHTAPAAP
+342 SSGSGTGSGTGGGGVCGGGADVFAGRPVVYGDSAYGSGEFQQFLRDERINSRCRTQKPAGRGGLYSKDRFDVDVHAGAV
-350 TAPAPAAPT
+350 TCPAGVRVQIRFGRGGDGAARFGAACEGCEQRPLCTEAKGGRTIRVSRHEAVLADARARQTDPAWKHDYRATRPKVERKL
-359 APAPAAPTAAAPAA
+359 AHLKRRWHGGRRARVRGRPKVDADFNLL
-373 AAAAAAAPAAAVS
+373 AAAV
-386 AAGARMCLRAVRS
+386 
-399 CMATAPMAAGS
+399 
-410 SSSSCAA
+410 
-417 SASTRGAAPRSPR
+417 
-430 GAAGST
+430 
-436 ARTASTSMCTPARS
+436 
-450 PAPRGSAW
+450 
-458 RSAPAAAATAP
+458 
-469 PASAR
+469 
-474 PATVASSAGCAPRP
+474 
-488 KAAEPSASPD
+488 
-498 TKPSSPMPAP
+498 
-508 AKGTRPGG
+508 
-516 TTTAPRAP
+516 
-524 KSSAS
+524 
-529 SPTSNAA
+529 
-536 GTAAE
+536 
-541 EPACGAGPKST
+541 
-552 PTSTCWPPPS
+552 
-562 TWRASPRSACTPS
+562 
-575 PRNGPSPDHNLAP
+575 NLA
-588 TPRTPPLTPTTPTRK
+588 RLAALGLHS
-603 PRQPRPAGQRPR
+603 QPQKWAI
-615 PQQPT
+615 
-620 PSHATR
+620 A
-626 PQPR
+626 

>member
-1 MGVSECQADLF
+1 MSMGVSECQADLF

-206 REALVAEL
+206 RGALVAEL

-330 TTGDTTGTGSTD
+330 TTGDSTGTDSSSGGGGSGGVCGGGADVFAGRPVVYGDSAYGSGEFQQFLRGERINSRCRTQK
-342 NHTAPAAP
+342 PAGRGGLYSKDRFDVDVHAGAV
-350 TAPAPAAPT
+350 TCPAGVRVEIRLGRGGDGAARFGAACDGCEQRRLCTEAKGGRTIRVSRHEAVLADARSRQRDPAWRHDYRATRPKVERKL
-359 APAPAAPTAAAPAA
+359 AHLKRRWHGGRRARVRGRPKVDADFNLL
-373 AAAAAAAPAAAVS
+373 AAAV
-386 AAGARMCLRAVRS
+386 
-399 CMATAPMAAGS
+399 
-410 SSSSCAA
+410 
-417 SASTRGAAPRSPR
+417 
-430 GAAGST
+430 
-436 ARTASTSMCTPARS
+436 
-450 PAPRGSAW
+450 
-458 RSAPAAAATAP
+458 
-469 PASAR
+469 
-474 PATVASSAGCAPRP
+474 
-488 KAAEPSASPD
+488 
-498 TKPSSPMPAP
+498 
-508 AKGTRPGG
+508 
-516 TTTAPRAP
+516 
-524 KSSAS
+524 
-529 SPTSNAA
+529 
-536 GTAAE
+536 
-541 EPACGAGPKST
+541 
-552 PTSTCWPPPS
+552 
-562 TWRASPRSACTPS
+562 
-575 PRNGPSPDHNLAP
+575 NLARLA
-588 TPRTPPLTPTTPTRK
+588 TLGLHS
-603 PRQPRPAGQRPR
+603 QPQKWAL
-615 PQQPT
+615 
-620 PSHATR
+620 A
-626 PQPR
+626 

>member
-1 MGVSECQADLF
+1 MTMGVSECQADLF

-17 VGDRVEPGSVFA
+17 VGDRVGPGSVFA
-29 LLFGEGDRLFPDSMF
+29 LLFREGDRLFPDSMF

-59 TVATVMV
+59 TVASVMV

-75 REAVAAF
+75 REAVEAF

-95 ALDSGGFCHTVLVGM
+95 GLDSGGFCHTVLVGM
-110 RARLAASQSPR
+110 RARLAASESPR

-146 PIYDAVATQDTVTML
+146 PIYDAVATEDTVTML
-161 RSAIRQ
+161 RSAIRR

-172 DAAGFGPRL
+172 DAAGSEQPL

-214 AEDASA
+214 AADASA

-226 GRALGADAADAA
+226 GRALTSGEADAA
-238 ELLAAVSGQDL
+238 ELLAAVVGQDL

-262 VAEDRVIS
+262 VAVDRVIS
-270 TTDPDARHGRKS
+270 TADPDARHGRKS

-330 TTGDTTGTGSTD
+330 TSTGTDSGDSGDSGDSTGTGTGSGTGSGTGGGGVCGGGADVFAGRPVVYGDSAYGSGEFQQFLRDERINSRCRTQKPAGRGGLYSKDRFDVDVHAGAVTCPAGVRVQIRFGRGGDGAARFGAACEGCEQRPLCTEAKGGRTIRVSRHEAVLADARARQTD
-342 NHTAPAAP
+342 PAWKHDYRATRP
-350 TAPAPAAPT
+350 KVERKLAHLKRRWHGGRRARVRGRPKVDADFNLL
-359 APAPAAPTAAAPAA
+359 
-373 AAAAAAAPAAAVS
+373 AAAV
-386 AAGARMCLRAVRS
+386 
-399 CMATAPMAAGS
+399 
-410 SSSSCAA
+410 
-417 SASTRGAAPRSPR
+417 
-430 GAAGST
+430 
-436 ARTASTSMCTPARS
+436 
-450 PAPRGSAW
+450 
-458 RSAPAAAATAP
+458 
-469 PASAR
+469 
-474 PATVASSAGCAPRP
+474 
-488 KAAEPSASPD
+488 
-498 TKPSSPMPAP
+498 
-508 AKGTRPGG
+508 
-516 TTTAPRAP
+516 
-524 KSSAS
+524 
-529 SPTSNAA
+529 
-536 GTAAE
+536 
-541 EPACGAGPKST
+541 
-552 PTSTCWPPPS
+552 
-562 TWRASPRSACTPS
+562 
-575 PRNGPSPDHNLAP
+575 NLA
-588 TPRTPPLTPTTPTRK
+588 RLAALGLHS
-603 PRQPRPAGQRPR
+603 QPQKWAI
-615 PQQPT
+615 
-620 PSHATR
+620 A
-626 PQPR
+626 

>member
-1 MGVSECQADLF
+1 MTMGVSECQADLF

-17 VGDRVEPGSVFA
+17 VGDRVGPGSVFA
-29 LLFGEGDRLFPDSMF
+29 LLFREGDRLFPDSMF

-59 TVATVMV
+59 TVASVMV

-75 REAVAAF
+75 REAVEAF

-95 ALDSGGFCHTVLVGM
+95 GLDSGGFCHTVLVGM
-110 RARLAASQSPR
+110 RARLAASESPR

-146 PIYDAVATQDTVTML
+146 PIYDAVATEDTVTML
-161 RSAIRQ
+161 RSAIRR

-172 DAAGFGPRL
+172 DAAGSEQPL

-214 AEDASA
+214 AADASA

-226 GRALGADAADAA
+226 GRALTSGEADAA
-238 ELLAAVSGQDL
+238 ELLAAVVGQDL

-262 VAEDRVIS
+262 VAVDRVIS
-270 TTDPDARHGRKS
+270 TADPDARHGRKS

-330 TTGDTTGTGSTD
+330 TSTGTDSGDSTGTGTGTGDSTDSGDSGDSTGTGTGSGTGSGTGGGGVCGGGADVFAGRPVVYGDSAYGSGEFQQFLRDERINSRCRTQKPAGRGGLYSKDRFDVDVHAGAVTCPAGVRVQIRFGRGGDGAARFGAACEGCEQRPLCTEAKGGRTIRVSRHEAVLADARARQTD
-342 NHTAPAAP
+342 PAWKHDYRATRP
-350 TAPAPAAPT
+350 KVERKLAHLKRRWHGGRRARVRGRPKVDADFNLL
-359 APAPAAPTAAAPAA
+359 
-373 AAAAAAAPAAAVS
+373 AAAV
-386 AAGARMCLRAVRS
+386 
-399 CMATAPMAAGS
+399 
-410 SSSSCAA
+410 
-417 SASTRGAAPRSPR
+417 
-430 GAAGST
+430 
-436 ARTASTSMCTPARS
+436 
-450 PAPRGSAW
+450 
-458 RSAPAAAATAP
+458 
-469 PASAR
+469 
-474 PATVASSAGCAPRP
+474 
-488 KAAEPSASPD
+488 
-498 TKPSSPMPAP
+498 
-508 AKGTRPGG
+508 
-516 TTTAPRAP
+516 
-524 KSSAS
+524 
-529 SPTSNAA
+529 
-536 GTAAE
+536 
-541 EPACGAGPKST
+541 
-552 PTSTCWPPPS
+552 
-562 TWRASPRSACTPS
+562 
-575 PRNGPSPDHNLAP
+575 NLA
-588 TPRTPPLTPTTPTRK
+588 RLAALGLHS
-603 PRQPRPAGQRPR
+603 QPQKWAI
-615 PQQPT
+615 
-620 PSHATR
+620 A
-626 PQPR
+626 

>member
-1 MGVSECQADLF
+1 MTMGVSECQADLF

-17 VGDRVEPGSVFA
+17 VGDRVAAGSVFA
-29 LLFGEGDRLFPDSMF
+29 LLFREGDRLFPDSMF

-59 TVATVMV
+59 TVASVMV

-75 REAVAAF
+75 REAAEAF

-95 ALDSGGFCHTVLVGM
+95 GLDSGGFCHTVLVGM
-110 RARLAASQSPR
+110 RARLAASESPR

-172 DAAGFGPRL
+172 DAAGSEQPL

-214 AEDASA
+214 AADASA

-226 GRALGADAADAA
+226 GRALTSGEAGAA
-238 ELLAAVSGQDL
+238 ELLAAVVGQDL

-262 VAEDRVIS
+262 VAVDRVIS
-270 TTDPDARHGRKS
+270 TADPDARHGRKS

-330 TTGDTTGTGSTD
+330 TTSSTGTGGTGGTGGGGGGGVCGGGADVFAGRPVVYGDSAYGSGEFQQFLRDERINSRCRTQKPAGRGGLYSKDRFDVDVHAGAVTCPAGVRVEIRLGRGGDGAARFGAACEGCEQRPLCTEAKGGRTIRVSRHEAVLADARARQTD
-342 NHTAPAAP
+342 PAWKHDYRAVRP
-350 TAPAPAAPT
+350 KVERKLAHLKRRWHGGRRARVRGRPKVDADFNLL
-359 APAPAAPTAAAPAA
+359 
-373 AAAAAAAPAAAVS
+373 AAAV
-386 AAGARMCLRAVRS
+386 
-399 CMATAPMAAGS
+399 
-410 SSSSCAA
+410 
-417 SASTRGAAPRSPR
+417 
-430 GAAGST
+430 
-436 ARTASTSMCTPARS
+436 
-450 PAPRGSAW
+450 
-458 RSAPAAAATAP
+458 
-469 PASAR
+469 
-474 PATVASSAGCAPRP
+474 
-488 KAAEPSASPD
+488 
-498 TKPSSPMPAP
+498 
-508 AKGTRPGG
+508 
-516 TTTAPRAP
+516 
-524 KSSAS
+524 
-529 SPTSNAA
+529 
-536 GTAAE
+536 
-541 EPACGAGPKST
+541 
-552 PTSTCWPPPS
+552 
-562 TWRASPRSACTPS
+562 
-575 PRNGPSPDHNLAP
+575 NLA
-588 TPRTPPLTPTTPTRK
+588 RLAALGLHS
-603 PRQPRPAGQRPR
+603 QPQKWAL
-615 PQQPT
+615 
-620 PSHATR
+620 A
-626 PQPR
+626 

>member
-1 MGVSECQADLF
+1 MTMGVSECQADLF

-17 VGDRVEPGSVFA
+17 VGDRVGPGSVFA
-29 LLFGEGDRLFPDSMF
+29 LLFREGDRLFPDSMF

-59 TVATVMV
+59 TVASVMV

-75 REAVAAF
+75 REAVEAF

-95 ALDSGGFCHTVLVGM
+95 GLDSGGFCHTVLVGM
-110 RARLAASQSPR
+110 RARLAASESPR

-146 PIYDAVATQDTVTML
+146 PIYDAVATEDTVTML
-161 RSAIRQ
+161 RSAIRR

-172 DAAGFGPRL
+172 DAAGSEQPL

-214 AEDASA
+214 AADASA

-226 GRALGADAADAA
+226 GRALTSGEADAA
-238 ELLAAVSGQDL
+238 ELLAAVVGQDL

-262 VAEDRVIS
+262 VAVDRVIS
-270 TTDPDARHGRKS
+270 TADPDARHGRKS

-330 TTGDTTGTGSTD
+330 TSTGTDSGDSTGTDSGDSTGTGDSTD
-342 NHTAPAAP
+342 SSGSGTGSGTGGGGVCGGGADVFAGRPVVYGDSAYGIGEFQQFLRDERINSRCRTQKPAGRGGLYSKDRFDVDVHAGAV
-350 TAPAPAAPT
+350 TCPAGVRVQIRFGAACEGCEQRPLCTEAKGGRTIRVSRHEAVLADARARQTDPAWKHDYRATRPKVERKL
-359 APAPAAPTAAAPAA
+359 AHLKRRWHGGRRARVRGRPKVDADFNLL
-373 AAAAAAAPAAAVS
+373 AAAV
-386 AAGARMCLRAVRS
+386 
-399 CMATAPMAAGS
+399 
-410 SSSSCAA
+410 
-417 SASTRGAAPRSPR
+417 
-430 GAAGST
+430 
-436 ARTASTSMCTPARS
+436 
-450 PAPRGSAW
+450 
-458 RSAPAAAATAP
+458 
-469 PASAR
+469 
-474 PATVASSAGCAPRP
+474 
-488 KAAEPSASPD
+488 
-498 TKPSSPMPAP
+498 
-508 AKGTRPGG
+508 
-516 TTTAPRAP
+516 
-524 KSSAS
+524 
-529 SPTSNAA
+529 
-536 GTAAE
+536 
-541 EPACGAGPKST
+541 
-552 PTSTCWPPPS
+552 
-562 TWRASPRSACTPS
+562 
-575 PRNGPSPDHNLAP
+575 NLA
-588 TPRTPPLTPTTPTRK
+588 RLAALGLHS
-603 PRQPRPAGQRPR
+603 QPQKWAI
-615 PQQPT
+615 
-620 PSHATR
+620 A
-626 PQPR
+626 

>member
-1 MGVSECQADLF
+1 MTMGVSECQADLF

-17 VGDRVEPGSVFA
+17 VGDRVGPGSVFA
-29 LLFGEGDRLFPDSMF
+29 LLFREGDRLFPDSMF

-59 TVATVMV
+59 TVASVMV

-75 REAVAAF
+75 REAVEAF

-95 ALDSGGFCHTVLVGM
+95 GLDSGGFCHTVLVGM
-110 RARLAASQSPR
+110 RARLAASESPR

-146 PIYDAVATQDTVTML
+146 PIYDAVATEDTVTML
-161 RSAIRQ
+161 RSAIRR

-172 DAAGFGPRL
+172 DAAGSEQPL

-214 AEDASA
+214 AADASA

-226 GRALGADAADAA
+226 GRALTSGEADAA
-238 ELLAAVSGQDL
+238 ELLAAVVGQDL

-262 VAEDRVIS
+262 VAVDRVIS
-270 TTDPDARHGRKS
+270 TADPDARHGRKS

-330 TTGDTTGTGSTD
+330 TSTGTDSGDSTGTDSGDSTGTDSGDSTGTDSGDSTGTDSGDSTGTGDSTD
-342 NHTAPAAP
+342 SSGSGTGSGTGGGGVCGGGADVFAGRPVVYGDSAYGSGEFQQFLRDERINSRCRTQKPAGRGGLYSKDRFDVDVHAGAV
-350 TAPAPAAPT
+350 TCPAGVRVQIRFGRGGDGAARFGAACEGCEQRPLCTEAKGGRTIRVSRHEAVLADARARQTDPAWKHDYRATRPKVERKL
-359 APAPAAPTAAAPAA
+359 AHLKRRWHGGRRARVRGRPKVDADFNLL
-373 AAAAAAAPAAAVS
+373 AAAV
-386 AAGARMCLRAVRS
+386 
-399 CMATAPMAAGS
+399 
-410 SSSSCAA
+410 
-417 SASTRGAAPRSPR
+417 
-430 GAAGST
+430 
-436 ARTASTSMCTPARS
+436 
-450 PAPRGSAW
+450 
-458 RSAPAAAATAP
+458 
-469 PASAR
+469 
-474 PATVASSAGCAPRP
+474 
-488 KAAEPSASPD
+488 
-498 TKPSSPMPAP
+498 
-508 AKGTRPGG
+508 
-516 TTTAPRAP
+516 
-524 KSSAS
+524 
-529 SPTSNAA
+529 
-536 GTAAE
+536 
-541 EPACGAGPKST
+541 
-552 PTSTCWPPPS
+552 
-562 TWRASPRSACTPS
+562 
-575 PRNGPSPDHNLAP
+575 NLA
-588 TPRTPPLTPTTPTRK
+588 RLAALGLHS
-603 PRQPRPAGQRPR
+603 QPQKWAI
-615 PQQPT
+615 
-620 PSHATR
+620 A
-626 PQPR
+626 

>member
-1 MGVSECQADLF
+1 MTMGVSECQADLF

-17 VGDRVEPGSVFA
+17 VGDRVGPGSVFA
-29 LLFGEGDRLFPDSMF
+29 LLFREGDRLFPDSMF

-59 TVATVMV
+59 TVASVMV

-75 REAVAAF
+75 REAVEAF

-95 ALDSGGFCHTVLVGM
+95 GLDSGGFCHTVLVGM
-110 RARLAASQSPR
+110 RARLAASESPR

-146 PIYDAVATQDTVTML
+146 PIYDAVATEDTVTML
-161 RSAIRQ
+161 RSAIRR

-172 DAAGFGPRL
+172 DAAGSEQPL

-214 AEDASA
+214 AADASA

-226 GRALGADAADAA
+226 GRALTSGEADAA
-238 ELLAAVSGQDL
+238 ELLAAVVGQDL

-262 VAEDRVIS
+262 VAVDRVIS
-270 TTDPDARHGRKS
+270 TADPDARHGRKS

-330 TTGDTTGTGSTD
+330 TSTGTDSGDSTGTDSGDSTGSGTGTGTGTGGGGVCGGGADVFAGRPVVYGDSAYGSGEFQQFLRDERINSRCRTQKPAGRGGLYSKDRFDVDVHAGAVTCPAGVRVQIRFGRGGDGAARFGAACEGCEQRPLCTEAKGGRTIRVSRHEAVLADARARQTD
-342 NHTAPAAP
+342 PAWKHDYRATRP
-350 TAPAPAAPT
+350 KVERKLAHLKRRWHGGRRARVRGRPKVDADFNLL
-359 APAPAAPTAAAPAA
+359 
-373 AAAAAAAPAAAVS
+373 AAAV
-386 AAGARMCLRAVRS
+386 
-399 CMATAPMAAGS
+399 
-410 SSSSCAA
+410 
-417 SASTRGAAPRSPR
+417 
-430 GAAGST
+430 
-436 ARTASTSMCTPARS
+436 
-450 PAPRGSAW
+450 
-458 RSAPAAAATAP
+458 
-469 PASAR
+469 
-474 PATVASSAGCAPRP
+474 
-488 KAAEPSASPD
+488 
-498 TKPSSPMPAP
+498 
-508 AKGTRPGG
+508 
-516 TTTAPRAP
+516 
-524 KSSAS
+524 
-529 SPTSNAA
+529 
-536 GTAAE
+536 
-541 EPACGAGPKST
+541 
-552 PTSTCWPPPS
+552 
-562 TWRASPRSACTPS
+562 
-575 PRNGPSPDHNLAP
+575 NLA
-588 TPRTPPLTPTTPTRK
+588 RLAALGLHS
-603 PRQPRPAGQRPR
+603 QPQKWAI
-615 PQQPT
+615 
-620 PSHATR
+620 A
-626 PQPR
+626 